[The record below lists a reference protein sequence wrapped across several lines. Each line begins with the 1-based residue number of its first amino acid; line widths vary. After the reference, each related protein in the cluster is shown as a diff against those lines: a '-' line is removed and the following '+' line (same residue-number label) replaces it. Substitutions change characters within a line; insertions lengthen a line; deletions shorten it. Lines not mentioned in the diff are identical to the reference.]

1 MTGAD
6 ALVRAAAALLAG
18 RGVASPRA
26 DAETLLAHVLG
37 VDRGEARRQVALGRE
52 VEPGATSRYQELVA
66 HRADRVPLQH
76 LTGEAHFHGLT
87 LAVGPGVF
95 VPRPETETLV
105 ERALAV
111 LADGGPA
118 PVVVDLCTGSG
129 AVAVVIARSRPD
141 AEVHAVEV
149 SAYAHAWAERNV
161 AAHAP
166 RVQLVLGDATTALPE
181 LDGRVDLVV
190 SNPPYIPPGQVPVDP
205 EVARHDPPEA
215 LYGGGGD
222 GLSVPLAVAGRARR
236 LLRPGGRLLLE
247 HGEEQGAALETALRA
262 RGWQQLRDHPD
273 LTGRPR
279 VLDARR

>member
-1 MTGAD
+1 VQPGARPLS
-6 ALVRAAAALLAG
+6 ARLAG
-18 RGVASPRA
+18 AGVTSPRA

-37 VDRGEARRQVALGRE
+37 VERGELRRLVALGRD
-52 VEPGATSRYQELVA
+52 VEAAAESRYQGLVDQ
-66 HRADRVPLQH
+66 RGDRVPLQH
-76 LTGEAHFHGLT
+76 LTGEAHFHGVT

-105 ERALAV
+105 ERALAL
-111 LADGGPA
+111 LAGGGPA
-118 PVVVDLCTGSG
+118 PVVVDLCAGSG
-129 AVAVVIARSRPD
+129 AVAVAIARARPD

-149 SAYAHAWAERNV
+149 SAYAHAWAERNI

-166 RVQLVLGDATTALPE
+166 QVRLVLGDAGTALPE
-181 LDGRVDLVV
+181 LDSRVDLVV

-222 GLSVPLAVAGRARR
+222 GLSVPLLVASRARSM
-236 LLRPGGRLLLE
+236 LRPGGRLLLE
-247 HGEEQGAALETALRA
+247 HGEEQGAALKAALLA
-262 RGWQQLRDHPD
+262 QGWQQLRDHPD

-279 VLDARR
+279 VLHARR